1 MDDIGPPR
9 FTAVGETIEL
19 APRDPDP
26 AADYVWRCRERPAES
41 RLTVGDDAVITVTPD
56 VAGSY
61 RFELDSP
68 TGSHSQRVFV
78 FPHAR
83 EAMSLTLPFSELS
96 VDPEMIDRVSVV
108 GPFNDHRVGAN
119 RPRRGDTGFVLDV
132 ELPPGKHHYGFCLDD
147 NFDRQIH
154 DSVTVRGP
162 GRPRCAL
169 SATIDDESGQ
179 VVVTAAPTAAP
190 DSKHGDDELD
200 VQFVVDDRD
209 SVPDSAVETD
219 ERTCRVAADA
229 IGDRLRVHAVAVGE
243 RHSVAETVDVG
254 RTDAGDLAVR
264 YPNSPPAWAESPTV
278 YEIFV
283 RSFAGETPQT
293 TFTEIERR
301 VAYLDS
307 LGVDVLWLTPIL
319 ASPTDH
325 GYHITDYF
333 STAADLGDRAEFESL
348 VDRCHE
354 AGIRVVFDLVINHT
368 SRDHPAFQLHSA
380 GVDTYADHYAR
391 VPRADDSTD
400 IEWAGEGSPEFYFNW
415 SRIPNLNYGSL
426 AVREWMLAVVDEW
439 VDLVDGFRCDIAW
452 GVPHSFWKEVAER
465 VPADFLLFD
474 ETIPHDPRYHEAE
487 FSMHYDSTLH
497 ETLRAVGRGEK
508 PANAIFDSLETVR
521 WQGFPES
528 AVHLRYVENHDET
541 RYLAECGEAALR
553 AAAATTFTLPGA
565 PLLYY
570 GQERGMTDDRGP
582 MKWHDGDNELTEF
595 HRSLSEL
602 REAYPVVNH
611 GEIEPIAVG
620 VVTTTEPMAKEATAE
635 GDAVETT
642 AEDTNAV
649 DDPADGGIIAADD
662 TATDTDSNTTD
673 DTTTDTDSNTND
685 DTTTDTDSNAD
696 TVATADPEIQITDD
710 PQHVIAFVRDDG
722 DDRLLVVINFG
733 EIPATVSLPT
743 AVGDTDLRTGE
754 PLRKR
759 HDPRAEN
766 TGHYIVVD
774 DVVVCRPAAT

>member
-9 FTAVGETIEL
+9 FIPVGETVEL
-19 APRDPDP
+19 APWNPDP
-26 AADYVWRCRERPAES
+26 AADYVWRCREKPAES
-41 RLTVGDDAVITVTPD
+41 RLTVDDDAVISVTPD

-61 RFELDSP
+61 RFELDGP
-68 TGSHSQRVFV
+68 TGSHSQRVLAFS
-78 FPHAR
+78 HAR

-96 VDPEMIDRVSVV
+96 VDPKTIDRVSVV

-119 RPRRGDTGFVLDV
+119 RPRRGDNGFVLDV
-132 ELPPGKHHYGFCLDD
+132 ELPPGKHRYGFCLDD
-147 NFDRQIH
+147 DFGRQIH
-154 DSVTVRGP
+154 DSVTVDGP
-162 GRPRCAL
+162 GRPRCTL
-169 SATIDDESGQ
+169 SATIDNGTDQ
-179 VVVTAAPTAAP
+179 VIVTAEAIAAP
-190 DSKHGDDELD
+190 DSEHGDDEVD
-200 VQFVVDDRD
+200 VEFVVDDRD
-209 SVPDSAVETD
+209 SVPTAAIETGN
-219 ERTCRVAADA
+219 RTCRVPVDA
-229 IGDRLRVHAVAVGE
+229 VDDRLRVHAVAVGE
-243 RHSVAETVDVG
+243 RHSVADTVDVG
-254 RTDAGDLAVR
+254 RTDAGDLAVG

-293 TFTEIERR
+293 TFAEIERR

-307 LGVDVLWLTPIL
+307 LGVDMLWLTPIL

-333 STAADLGDRAEFESL
+333 TTAADLGSRADFESL

-391 VPRADDSTD
+391 VPRADDSTGV
-400 IEWAGEGSPEFYFNW
+400 EWAGEGSPEFYFNW

-426 AVREWMLAVVDEW
+426 AVRDWMLAVVDEW
-439 VDLVDGFRCDIAW
+439 ADLVDGFRCDIAW

-465 VPADFLLFD
+465 VPSDFLMFD

-487 FSMHYDSTLH
+487 FEMHYDSTLH

-508 PANAIFDSLETVR
+508 PANAIFDALETVR

-541 RYLAECGEAALR
+541 RYLDECGEAALR

-565 PLLYY
+565 PLVYY
-570 GQERGMTDDRGP
+570 GQERGMTADRGP

-602 REAYPVVNH
+602 REAYPVLTH

-620 VVTTTEPMAKEATAE
+620 VVTTTEPMAEEATAE
-635 GDAVETT
+635 GDAVETA
-642 AEDTNAV
+642 AEDADAV
-649 DDPADGGIIAADD
+649 DDPADDRVVTEDDSRNNDNTIDADNSASGD
-662 TATDTDSNTTD
+662 NIDRHRQQR
-673 DTTTDTDSNTND
+673 
-685 DTTTDTDSNAD
+685 
-696 TVATADPEIQITDD
+696 E
-710 PQHVIAFVRDDG
+710 HDG
-722 DDRLLVVINFG
+722 N
-733 EIPATVSLPT
+733 S
-743 AVGDTDLRTGE
+743 
-754 PLRKR
+754 
-759 HDPRAEN
+759 
-766 TGHYIVVD
+766 
-774 DVVVCRPAAT
+774 RP

>member
-9 FTAVGETIEL
+9 FIVVGETAEL
-19 APRDPDP
+19 APWDPDP
-26 AADYVWRCRERPAES
+26 AADYVWRCREQPAGS
-41 RLTVGDDAVITVTPD
+41 RLTVGDDAVISVTPD
-56 VAGSY
+56 VPGGY
-61 RFELDSP
+61 RFELDGP

-96 VDPEMIDRVSVV
+96 VDPETIDRVSVV

-119 RPRRGDTGFVLDV
+119 RPRRGDDRFVLDV

-147 NFDRQIH
+147 DFGRQIH

-169 SATIDDESGQ
+169 SAAIDDETDQ
-179 VVVTAAPTAAP
+179 VVVTAEPTAAP
-190 DSKHGDDELD
+190 DSEWADDELD

-209 SVPDSAVETD
+209 SVPTAAVEAD
-219 ERTCRVAADA
+219 DRTCRVPIDA
-229 IGDRLRVHAVAVGE
+229 IDDRLRVHAVAVGE
-243 RHSVAETVDVG
+243 RHSVADTVDIG
-254 RTDAGDLAVR
+254 RTAGGDLAVQ
-264 YPNSPPAWAESPTV
+264 YPNNPPAWAESPTV
-278 YEIFV
+278 YEIFA

-293 TFTEIERR
+293 SFSEIERR

-307 LGVDVLWLTPIL
+307 LGVDMLWLTPIL

-333 STAADLGDRAEFESL
+333 STAADLGSRAEFESL

-380 GVDTYADHYAR
+380 GVDDYADHYVR

-400 IEWAGEGSPEFYFNW
+400 IAWAGEGSPEFYFNW

-426 AVREWMLAVVDEW
+426 AVRDWMLAVVDEW
-439 VDLVDGFRCDIAW
+439 ADLVDGFRCDIAW
-452 GVPHSFWKEVAER
+452 GVPHGFWKEVAER
-465 VPADFLLFD
+465 VPADFLMLD

-497 ETLRAVGRGEK
+497 ETLRAVGRGKE
-508 PANAIFDSLETVR
+508 PAGAIFDALETVR

-528 AVHLRYVENHDET
+528 AVQLRYVENHDET
-541 RYLAECGEAALR
+541 RYLAECGEPALR
-553 AAAATTFTLPGA
+553 AAAAVTFTLPGA

-570 GQERGMTDDRGP
+570 GQERGMTADRGP
-582 MKWHDGDNELTEF
+582 MRWHDGDSELTDF

-602 REAYPVVNH
+602 REQYPVLKH
-611 GEIEPIAVG
+611 GSVEPLSVG
-620 VVTTTEPMAKEATAE
+620 VVTTTEPMAEEATAE

-642 AEDTNAV
+642 AEDTDRV
-649 DDPADGGIIAADD
+649 DDPADDEAIAEDDTTDSDTSAADTD
-662 TATDTDSNTTD
+662 DTDENATRTTD
-673 DTTTDTDSNTND
+673 DTTN
-685 DTTTDTDSNAD
+685 TTT
-696 TVATADPEIQITDD
+696 TADPEIQITDN
-710 PQHVIAFVRDDG
+710 PQHVIAFARDDG
-722 DDRLLVVINFG
+722 GDRLLVVVNFG

-743 AVGDTDLRTGE
+743 AVGDTDLRTGG

-759 HDPRAEN
+759 HDPRAKN
-766 TGHYIVVD
+766 TGHYVVVD
-774 DVVVCRPAAT
+774 DVVVCRPAST